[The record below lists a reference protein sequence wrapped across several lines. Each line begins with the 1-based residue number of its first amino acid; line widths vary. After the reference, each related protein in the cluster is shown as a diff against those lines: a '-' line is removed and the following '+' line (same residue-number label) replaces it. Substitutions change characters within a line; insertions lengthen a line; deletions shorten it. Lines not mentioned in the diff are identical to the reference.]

1 MKIHLSGALSLLF
14 FFGFSGI
21 IRAESGKEIVKQMY
35 ERYHTKWYHSL
46 QYTQKT
52 EYFKKGKFDGTQ
64 IWYLKF
70 IFPDIARTDYIDPK
84 RRNTDI
90 ITNDTLWEFRKEL
103 VRNIIPGVGDPLF
116 LNGGLYFKTLDEDY
130 TEFQNMGIDL
140 GKARSIKSHGRTLFV
155 IGSDSAGQEVNQV
168 WVDAQD
174 MYITKVIFYLG
185 KLKYEQI
192 LENQVKVGGG
202 WSETK
207 ASVYID
213 GGLATVQTYS
223 DLRFDNLQLSGAFDP
238 RRFLDT
244 RTEN

>member
-1 MKIHLSGALSLLF
+1 MKIHLVLLF
-14 FFGFSGI
+14 LGFSSGI
-21 IRAESGKEIVKQMY
+21 FAESGKEIVRQMY

-52 EYFKKGKFDGTQ
+52 EYFKKGKFDGSQ
-64 IWYLKF
+64 IWYIKF
-70 IFPDIARTDYIDPK
+70 IFPDISRTDYIDPK

-116 LNGGLYFKTLDEDY
+116 LSGGLYFKTLDEDY
-130 TEFQNMGIDL
+130 IEFQNMGIDL
-140 GKARSIKSHGRTLFV
+140 EKACLIKSHGRTIYV
-155 IGSDSAGQEVNQV
+155 IGSDSAGQAVNQL

-185 KLKYEQI
+185 KRKVEQN

-207 ASVYID
+207 TSVYID
-213 GGLATVQTYS
+213 GGLTTVETYS
-223 DLRFDNLQLSGAFDP
+223 DLRFDDLQISAEFDP
-238 RRFLDT
+238 RRFLGS
-244 RTEN
+244 RKEN

>member
-1 MKIHLSGALSLLF
+1 MKIHLSGALSLLL
-14 FFGFSGI
+14 FFGFSRI

-140 GKARSIKSHGRTLFV
+140 EKARSIKSHGRTLFV

-213 GGLATVQTYS
+213 GGLTTVQTYS

>member
-1 MKIHLSGALSLLF
+1 MKIYLQKALFLFF
-14 FFGFSGI
+14 FFGFYSGL
-21 IRAESGKEIVKQMY
+21 RAESGKEIVRQMY

-64 IWYLKF
+64 IWYLKL
-70 IFPDIARTDYIDPK
+70 IFPDICRTDYIDPK

-103 VRNIIPGVGDPLF
+103 VRNIIPGAGDPLF
-116 LNGGLYFKTLDEDY
+116 LNGGLYFKTLDQDY
-130 TEFQNMGIDL
+130 TEFQSMGIDL
-140 GKARSIKSHGRTLFV
+140 EKACSIKSHGRTIYV
-155 IGSDSAGQEVNQV
+155 IGSDSAGQAVNQL

-174 MYITKVIFYLG
+174 MYITKAVFYLG
-185 KLKYEQI
+185 KSKYEQNF
-192 LENQVKVGGG
+192 ENQVKVGGG

-207 ASVYID
+207 SSLYVD
-213 GGLATVQTYS
+213 GELTDVQTYS
-223 DLRFDNLQLSGAFDP
+223 NLRFDDLQLSGEFDP

-244 RTEN
+244 RKEN